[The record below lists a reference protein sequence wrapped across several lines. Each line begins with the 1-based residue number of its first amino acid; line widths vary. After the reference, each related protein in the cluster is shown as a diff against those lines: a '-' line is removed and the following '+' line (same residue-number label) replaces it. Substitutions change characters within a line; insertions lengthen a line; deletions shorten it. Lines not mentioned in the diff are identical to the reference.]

1 LRDRVKRIF
10 NNLEKEPE
18 AIIIKN
24 SDENHIDENFF
35 YVTGLNQGLFEGS
48 IAILFPEGNIDL
60 FVPELEFET
69 AKKANLNVNIYKNE
83 KEFYNL
89 LNDSISSFQK
99 IGLNFKAIS
108 LRDFLKLKNKLSN
121 VDFFDVSEG
130 IERTRLI
137 KDELEIKLIRKACRI
152 ADDVAEKIPDLI
164 CEDLYEYELAAEIN
178 YLMQKNGA
186 DSPAFET
193 ISSFGI
199 NTAEPHY
206 SHGNVQVRRG
216 DFVLCDF
223 GASVKK
229 YNSDITRTF
238 LFGNA
243 TENQKEMYETVLKA
257 QQIAFD
263 TIKPDYKGHEVH
275 NAVDSFIENTKF
287 KGRFIHSTGHSL
299 GLAVHDGGVRLSHNS
314 EVELKENMIFTIE
327 PGVYIPEMGGVRI
340 EDDVLIKNDGIEF
353 LTNSSREL
361 IEI

>member
-1 LRDRVKRIF
+1 LKDRVKRIF
-10 NNLEKEPE
+10 NNLEKKSE

-24 SDENHIDENFF
+24 SDEHHIDENFF

-48 IAILFPEGNIDL
+48 IAILFPDGNIDL
-60 FVPELEFET
+60 IVPELEFET
-69 AKKANLNVNIYKNE
+69 AKKADVNANIYKNE

-89 LNDSISSFQK
+89 LNNSISSFQN
-99 IGLNFKAIS
+99 IGLNFKSIS

-121 VDFFDVSEG
+121 ADFFDISEG
-130 IERTRLI
+130 IEKTRLI
-137 KDELEIKLIRKACRI
+137 KDQDEIKLIRKACGI
-152 ADDVAEKIPDLI
+152 ADNVAKKIPELI
-164 CEDLYEYELAAEIN
+164 CEDLYEYELAAEIS

-193 ISSFGI
+193 ISSFGK
-199 NTAEPHY
+199 NSAEPHY
-206 SHGNVQVRRG
+206 SHGNVKLKRG

-238 LFGNA
+238 VFGNA
-243 TENQKEMYETVLKA
+243 TNQQKEIYETVLNA

-263 TIKPDYKGHEVH
+263 TIKTGLKGRDVH
-275 NAVDSFIENTKF
+275 NAVDSFINNTKF

-299 GLAVHDGGVRLSHNS
+299 GIAVHDGGVRLSHNS

-340 EDDVLIKNDGIEF
+340 EDDVLIKKDGIEL

>member
-1 LRDRVKRIF
+1 LKDRVRRIF
-10 NNLEKEPE
+10 NNLEKKID

-24 SDENHIDENFF
+24 SDEHHMDENFF

-60 FVPELEFET
+60 IVPELEFET
-69 AKKANLNVNIYKNE
+69 AKKANGNVNIYKNE

-89 LNDSISSFQK
+89 LNKSISSLQI

-108 LRDFLKLKNKLSN
+108 LRDFLKLKNILSN
-121 VDFFDVSEG
+121 ADFFDVSEG
-130 IERTRLI
+130 IEKTRLV
-137 KDELEIKLIRKACRI
+137 KDELEIELIRKACGI
-152 ADDVAEKIPDLI
+152 VDDVVKKIPDLI
-164 CEDLYEYELAAEIN
+164 NEGLYEYELAAEIN

-186 DSPAFET
+186 DNYAFET
-193 ISSFGI
+193 ISSFGK

-206 SHGNVQVRRG
+206 SHGNVQLKRG

-223 GASVKK
+223 GASFKK

-238 LFGNA
+238 IFGNA
-243 TENQKEMYETVLKA
+243 NYQQKEIYETVLRA

-263 TIKPDYKGHEVH
+263 TIKSGSIGRDVH

-299 GLAVHDGGVRLSHNS
+299 GLAVHDGEIRLSNNC
-314 EVELKENMIFTIE
+314 EVEIKENMIFTIE

-340 EDDVLIKNDGIEF
+340 EDDVLIKKDGIEL